1 MKHGYLRLRD
11 EKRWNEMI
19 NEVIDLDQVQIG
31 YQ

>member
-1 MKHGYLRLRD
+1 MEHGYLWLGD

-31 YQ
+31 Y